1 MSLYF
6 YIESLIVIFSIINSV
21 ENKMKNPPIQIW
33 DEKLNEYFSSH
44 NISNFINIEPKKCD
58 INESYYLFVIQTL
71 LKMSDIDD
79 EVETLGYTGFC
90 LKEYNITPVEHSLIN
105 YYYLWDKSK
114 MNSSSLI
121 EIKKINKNIYLNEKN
136 SIKLRLFGAAILL
149 YLLFVLIVTIFKKK
163 VDDKF
168 NLKEYERI
176 RKEREED
183 DNNNADNINNDNND
197 YNDNLLNNEDKPP
210 ADIIIDLSNDRNYK
224 SISRNIS
231 NLDGESINSYEIG
244 KDGMN
249 EKEEK
254 KEIKKNPLIKET
266 NIYNELFNNK
276 RNKDQ
281 LWNSFNIFQNI
292 KLLCEFTSLRK
303 INSLKPIQKEIF
315 IMETFKCLSYLILMY
330 YTCLPIIERLPFKHP
345 EKFYELVKNPLFF
358 FIFNADLFYNI
369 LFLIEGISISYFYL
383 FNTENYCFSYIIFE
397 IIYKIIPNY
406 FLMSV
411 LYFLFINSHIF
422 FNNPLSKY
430 FHEKEN
436 INCECQQINIFLL
449 IANFTYGTK
458 EKYFPFCLYHFW
470 YLFTWFQY
478 YIVGMLLLLCYIN
491 FKSFFYVIYIMIY
504 FICLLLRLISL
515 NIYSPPFTIYNIIQR
530 NLKTYFM
537 RSGLKIFTRAG
548 PFLIGFL
555 FGIYYH
561 ENKNSKKSLLTIMKK
576 NNAKLLLF
584 SLLFFLFIFIFQYFI
599 NLNYV
604 KSDQYLAII
613 LAYIF
618 KVFKHDIFI
627 LGFLGLLIYFFINIE
642 KSSKVFRLFNNHIF
656 LFLKKL
662 SLTSYLVMSII
673 ARIFFY
679 SFREPFRINIKII
692 ITYIFGGLCLNLL
705 ISFILNIFFV
715 IPLQRVNSIIKSTY
729 IK

>member
-1 MSLYF
+1 
-6 YIESLIVIFSIINSV
+6 
-21 ENKMKNPPIQIW
+21 
-33 DEKLNEYFSSH
+33 
-44 NISNFINIEPKKCD
+44 
-58 INESYYLFVIQTL
+58 
-71 LKMSDIDD
+71 MSDIDD

-358 FIFNADLFYNI
+358 L
-369 LFLIEGISISYFYL
+369 YL
-383 FNTENYCFSYIIFE
+383 
-397 IIYKIIPNY
+397 
-406 FLMSV
+406 
-411 LYFLFINSHIF
+411 
-422 FNNPLSKY
+422 
-430 FHEKEN
+430 
-436 INCECQQINIFLL
+436 
-449 IANFTYGTK
+449 
-458 EKYFPFCLYHFW
+458 
-470 YLFTWFQY
+470 
-478 YIVGMLLLLCYIN
+478 ML
-491 FKSFFYVIYIMIY
+491 IY
-504 FICLLLRLISL
+504 FI
-515 NIYSPPFTIYNIIQR
+515 
-530 NLKTYFM
+530 
-537 RSGLKIFTRAG
+537 
-548 PFLIGFL
+548 
-555 FGIYYH
+555 IYY
-561 ENKNSKKSLLTIMKK
+561 
-576 NNAKLLLF
+576 F
-584 SLLFFLFIFIFQYFI
+584 
-599 NLNYV
+599 
-604 KSDQYLAII
+604 
-613 LAYIF
+613 
-618 KVFKHDIFI
+618 
-627 LGFLGLLIYFFINIE
+627 
-642 KSSKVFRLFNNHIF
+642 
-656 LFLKKL
+656 
-662 SLTSYLVMSII
+662 
-673 ARIFFY
+673 
-679 SFREPFRINIKII
+679 
-692 ITYIFGGLCLNLL
+692 
-705 ISFILNIFFV
+705 
-715 IPLQRVNSIIKSTY
+715 
-729 IK
+729 